1 MTCRREANLANAKG
15 TVMVGLVKAL
25 RRDKARA
32 RELIAPELAHY
43 LDERVVLASWYPL
56 EDFLALLRLS
66 AKVSPSGSGRV
77 FEERGRLAAREHMA
91 GAYSRLSQTTHRRAT
106 FTLLASMF
114 DSGRTEVVDRKPGS
128 AALEFWD
135 FALPSRELCEIFTGY
150 NAERMA
156 LLGFEE
162 VRVRH
167 TQCRVDG
174 APTCRWEISW
184 KGRET
189 L

>member
-1 MTCRREANLANAKG
+1 MPNAKG

-25 RRDKARA
+25 RREKSRA
-32 RELIAPELAHY
+32 RELMPPQLAHY
-43 LDERVVLASWYPL
+43 LDERIVLASWYPL
-56 EDFLALLRLS
+56 EDFLALLRLT
-66 AKVSPSGSGRV
+66 AKVARSGSGRV
-77 FEERGRLAAREHMA
+77 FEERGRIAAREHMT
-91 GAYSRLSQTTHRRAT
+91 GAYNRLSQTTHRRAT

-128 AALEFWD
+128 AVLEFSD

-167 TQCRVDG
+167 AQCRVDG
-174 APTCRWEISW
+174 APTCRWEIAW